1 MGLKEAGC
9 SRIIGVD
16 TNAAKRSRAHAMGM
30 TDFVNP
36 KEIQEGDTLEGTVW
50 QTNGT
55 GLDYTFECIGNTK
68 VARVERSMTACC
80 LTIFR

>member
-1 MGLKEAGC
+1 MG
-9 SRIIGVD
+9 I
-16 TNAAKRSRAHAMGM
+16 

-36 KEIQEGDTLEGTVW
+36 KEIKVVVVGKVVVVVVVVVTAAVAQEGDTLEGTVW

-68 VARVERSMTACC
+68 AWFDA
-80 LTIFR
+80 